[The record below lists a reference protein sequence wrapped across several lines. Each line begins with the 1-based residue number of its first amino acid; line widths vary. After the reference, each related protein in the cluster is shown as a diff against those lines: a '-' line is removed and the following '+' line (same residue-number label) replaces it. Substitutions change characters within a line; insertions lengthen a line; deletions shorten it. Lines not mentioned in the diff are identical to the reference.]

1 MVQGWLGI
9 KHHDMLQK
17 DGVSMDLS
25 MGSLAHGDDDL
36 MEMGLYICC
45 SDVCLI

>member
-9 KHHDMLQK
+9 KHHDMLHM

-25 MGSLAHGDDDL
+25 MGLWILDESRMGEMFEEQL
-36 MEMGLYICC
+36 MRT
-45 SDVCLI
+45 